1 LQRAL
6 TADLDGDDLVY
17 FALWVRLLERQLH
30 VPTDGTPDRV
40 FVTTA
45 DDGRWVATLARFGE
59 GKVKGDDL
67 LARAS
72 TPIQRYEALF
82 YAAMDRRVSG
92 DTKGGDD
99 LLRQVVAGT
108 GLDLSEVALARDMLD
123 PTRSQIGGPLPTDV
137 SIP

>member
-1 LQRAL
+1 
-6 TADLDGDDLVY
+6 
-17 FALWVRLLERQLH
+17 
-30 VPTDGTPDRV
+30 
-40 FVTTA
+40 
-45 DDGRWVATLARFGE
+45 
-59 GKVKGDDL
+59 
-67 LARAS
+67 
-72 TPIQRYEALF
+72 
-82 YAAMDRRVSG
+82 MDRRVSG